1 MGLLAT
7 ALSYGPPVLRDK
19 YSGSTILPEAKVAI
33 EDQRSIIEIV
43 PGEGSVLGVWVFN
56 GDAYAFRNKTGGATA
71 GMYKST
77 STGWTEIDL
86 GSALNFDGTTVDGEP
101 VPGNS
106 GTPTTITGNTSSAS
120 GTLMA
125 ISFSGEWT
133 TGAKGAMVLTDVTG
147 TFEDNEDLHMSLLT
161 FDTGSKTI
169 SEGDT
174 ITGATS
180 GKTAVVTSVRI
191 STGTYA
197 GSDAAGLISVKN
209 NTGTW
214 TNSEPI
220 NINGV
225 QHALVNGAAEPVST
239 KVAVA
244 DGALYSQTLNPGG
257 TYEFINY
264 NFLSETPNISMYG
277 VNGADKG
284 FGYDGTTF
292 YKNFT
297 GVETDT
303 PEHIIAHSSHLFYS
317 FPSGTIQHSSIAA
330 PNKWSVITGAGE
342 LGIGDIVS
350 GFQTE
355 VGDSV
360 TNTLSVFTRN
370 DTYILYGS
378 SASDWALKRFHG
390 GTGAIPFT
398 IQKMGQTF
406 FLDDRGLTSLYTVY
420 NFGDF
425 QSTVASDKVEALM
438 QQQKS
443 KTQTSIRVRAKNQ
456 YRLFFSDTTGITLT
470 FINKKNL
477 GIMPFTLSHQINC
490 ACSAEDTNGFEV
502 LYGGFTDGY
511 VRRIDSGTSFDGETV
526 ASFIRTA
533 YYHYDTPD
541 VTKRFRE
548 VTLEM
553 NADTATT
560 LTMYPTFDFGGTY
573 SPRTVPVSNSYSIDV
588 TADQWTEADISNS
601 STGVTAVASE
611 RVRIN
616 GLGVN
621 MGLIIK
627 NSSIYDKPITLQGT
641 VVEYTPRGLRR

>member
-1 MGLLAT
+1 VTLL
-7 ALSYGPPVLRDK
+7 L
-19 YSGSTILPEAKVAI
+19 ILC
-33 EDQRSIIEIV
+33 
-43 PGEGSVLGVWVFN
+43 
-56 GDAYAFRNKTGGATA
+56 
-71 GMYKST
+71 
-77 STGWTEIDL
+77 
-86 GSALNFDGTTVDGEP
+86 
-101 VPGNS
+101 
-106 GTPTTITGNTSSAS
+106 
-120 GTLMA
+120 
-125 ISFSGEWT
+125 
-133 TGAKGAMVLTDVTG
+133 
-147 TFEDNEDLHMSLLT
+147 
-161 FDTGSKTI
+161 
-169 SEGDT
+169 
-174 ITGATS
+174 
-180 GKTAVVTSVRI
+180 
-191 STGTYA
+191 
-197 GSDAAGLISVKN
+197 
-209 NTGTW
+209 
-214 TNSEPI
+214 
-220 NINGV
+220 
-225 QHALVNGAAEPVST
+225 
-239 KVAVA
+239 
-244 DGALYSQTLNPGG
+244 
-257 TYEFINY
+257 
-264 NFLSETPNISMYG
+264 
-277 VNGADKG
+277 
-284 FGYDGTTF
+284 
-292 YKNFT
+292 
-297 GVETDT
+297 
-303 PEHIIAHSSHLFYS
+303 LF
-317 FPSGTIQHSSIAA
+317 
-330 PNKWSVITGAGE
+330 
-342 LGIGDIVS
+342 
-350 GFQTE
+350 
-355 VGDSV
+355 
-360 TNTLSVFTRN
+360 FTRN

-378 SASDWALKRFHG
+378 SSADWALKRFHG

-425 QSTVASDKVEALM
+425 QSTVASDKIEALM
-438 QQQKS
+438 QKQKS
-443 KTQTSIRVRAKNQ
+443 KAQTSIRVRAKNQ

-490 ACSAEDTNGFEV
+490 SCSAEDTNGFEV

-553 NADTATT
+553 NADTSTT

-616 GLGVN
+616 GLGAN

-627 NSSIYDKPITLQGT
+627 NSSIYDKPITLQGS

>member
-1 MGLLAT
+1 MGLSAT

-43 PGEGSVLGVWVFN
+43 PGEGSVLGVWEFSGN
-56 GDAYAFRNKTGGATA
+56 AYAFRNKSGGATA

-77 STGWTEIDL
+77 ATGWSEVDL

-106 GTPTTITGNTSSAS
+106 GTPTSITGNTSGAS

-147 TFEDNEDLHMSLLT
+147 TFEDNEDLHMQLLT

-191 STGTYA
+191 STGTYD

-342 LGIGDIVS
+342 LGIGDTVS

-360 TNTLSVFTRN
+360 TNTMSVFTRN

-378 SASDWALKRFHG
+378 SAADWALKRFHG

-438 QQQKS
+438 QKQKS
-443 KTQTSIRVRAKNQ
+443 KSQASIRVRAKNQ

-490 ACSAEDTNGFEV
+490 ACSAEDSNGFEV

-526 ASFIRTA
+526 DSFIRTA

-553 NADTATT
+553 NADTSTT

-573 SPRTVPVSNSYSIDV
+573 SPRTVPVSNSYSVSV
-588 TADQWTEADISNS
+588 TADEWTEADISNS

>member
-1 MGLLAT
+1 MGLSAT
-7 ALSYGPPVLRDK
+7 ALSYGPPVLREK
-19 YSGSTILPEAKVAI
+19 YSGSTIVAEARTAI
-33 EDQRSIIEIV
+33 EDQRSIIGIV
-43 PGEGSVLGVWVFN
+43 PGEGSVLGVWIFN

-101 VPGNS
+101 VPGNA
-106 GTPTTITGNTSSAS
+106 GTPTTITGNTSGAS

-133 TGAKGAMVLTDVTG
+133 TGAKGAMIFTDVTG

-161 FDTGSKTI
+161 FDTGTETI

-191 STGTYA
+191 SSGA
-197 GSDAAGLISVKN
+197 FGDDDATGLISVKD

-225 QHALVNGAAEPVST
+225 QHALVDGAAEPVST

-264 NFLSETPNISMYG
+264 NFLSETPNINMYG
-277 VNGADKG
+277 VNGADQG

-297 GVETDT
+297 GVEIDT
-303 PEHIIAHSSHLFYS
+303 PEHIISHTSHLFYS
-317 FPSGTIQHSSIAA
+317 FPSGTIQHSSIAT

-342 LGIGDIVS
+342 LGIGDVVS

-378 SASDWALKRFHG
+378 SSADWALKRFHG

-425 QSTVASDKVEALM
+425 QSTVASDKIEALM
-438 QQQKS
+438 QKQKS
-443 KTQTSIRVRAKNQ
+443 KAQTSIRVRAKNQ

-490 ACSAEDTNGFEV
+490 SCSAEDTNGFEV

-553 NADTATT
+553 NADTSTT

-616 GLGVN
+616 GLGAN